1 MYSWGHTRRFNS
13 YTEYFKT
20 LFGERVQKI
29 SLDAGFTCPNRD
41 GSKGFGGCSYCN
53 NNSFSPSYCKPEKSV
68 AQQIEEGIEF
78 HKFRYRR
85 ADKFLAYFQAYSN
98 TYKDIASLKAIYETA
113 KQQGIVGFVIG
124 TRPDCIDDEKL
135 DYFAELAKQYYV
147 IIEYGIESCYD
158 RTLERV
164 NRGHSFATT
173 VDAIKRTAELGIN
186 VGGHL
191 IFGLPGESKDEMLQ
205 QADIVS
211 NLPLNT
217 IKFHQLQIIKGTRF
231 VQEFKANPD
240 EFSLFE
246 MSEYIDFIVQFT
258 ERLNPKIV
266 IERFSSESPPRFV
279 VAPEWGLI
287 RYDEML
293 RLIEKKMEKKDTW
306 QGKMGNV
313 IIG

>member
-1 MYSWGHTRRFNS
+1 MYSWGHNRRFNS

-20 LFGERVQKI
+20 IFGERVQKI

-53 NNSFSPSYCKPEKSV
+53 NNSFSPSYCKPEKTV

-98 TYKDIASLKAIYETA
+98 TYKDIESLKAIYETA

-135 DYFAELAKQYYV
+135 DYFAQLAKDYYV
-147 IIEYGIESCYD
+147 IIEYGIESCND

-164 NRGHSFATT
+164 NRGHNFATT
-173 VDAIKRTAELGIN
+173 VDAITKTAERGIN

-191 IFGLPGESKDEMLQ
+191 LFGLPGETKVEMLQ
-205 QADIVS
+205 QANIIS
-211 NLPLNT
+211 QLPLNT

-231 VQEFKANPD
+231 EQEYKANPD

-258 ERLNPKIV
+258 ERLNPNIV
-266 IERFSSESPPRFV
+266 IERFSSESPPRYV

-293 RLIEKKMEKKDTW
+293 RLIEKKMELRDTW
-306 QGKMGNV
+306 QGKFFQK
-313 IIG
+313 

>member
-1 MYSWGHTRRFNS
+1 MYSWGHNRRFNS

-20 LFGERVQKI
+20 IFGERVQKI

-53 NNSFSPSYCKPEKSV
+53 NNSFSPSYCKPEKTV

-98 TYKDIASLKAIYETA
+98 TYKDIESLKAIYETA

-135 DYFAELAKQYYV
+135 DYFAQLAKDYYV
-147 IIEYGIESCYD
+147 IIEYGIESCND

-164 NRGHSFATT
+164 NRGHNFATT
-173 VDAIKRTAELGIN
+173 IDAITRTAERGIN

-191 IFGLPGESKDEMLQ
+191 LFGLPGETKDEMLQ
-205 QADIVS
+205 QANIIS
-211 NLPLNT
+211 QLPLNT

-231 VQEFKANPD
+231 EQEYKANPD

-266 IERFSSESPPRFV
+266 IERFSSESPPRYV

-287 RYDEML
+287 RYDEIL
-293 RLIEKKMEKKDTW
+293 RLIEKKMEIMDTW
-306 QGKMGNV
+306 QGRLFEK
-313 IIG
+313 

>member
-1 MYSWGHTRRFNS
+1 MYSWGHNRRFNS

-20 LFGERVQKI
+20 IFGERVQKI

-53 NNSFSPSYCKPEKSV
+53 NNSFSPSYCKPEKTV

-98 TYKDIASLKAIYETA
+98 TYKDIESLKAIYETA

-135 DYFAELAKQYYV
+135 DYFAQLAKDYYV
-147 IIEYGIESCYD
+147 IIEYGIESCND
-158 RTLERV
+158 QTLERV
-164 NRGHSFATT
+164 NRGHNFATT
-173 VDAIKRTAELGIN
+173 VDAITRTAERGIN

-191 IFGLPGESKDEMLQ
+191 LFGLPGETKDEMLQ
-205 QADIVS
+205 EANIISQ
-211 NLPLNT
+211 LPLNT

-231 VQEFKANPD
+231 EQEYKVNPN

-266 IERFSSESPPRFV
+266 IERFSSESPPRYV

-293 RLIEKKMEKKDTW
+293 RLIEKKMEVRDTW
-306 QGKMGNV
+306 QGRLF
-313 IIG
+313 